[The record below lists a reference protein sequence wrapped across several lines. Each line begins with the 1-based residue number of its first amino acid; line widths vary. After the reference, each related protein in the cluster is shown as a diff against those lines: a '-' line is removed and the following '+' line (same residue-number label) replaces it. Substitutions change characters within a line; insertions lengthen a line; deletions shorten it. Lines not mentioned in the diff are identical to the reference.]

1 MNIDKYVFTHINV
14 KKGKEVRR
22 IDYNYTASDFE
33 LYEKVVAEFSNFLS
47 SIYGYK
53 INLDASTDLNK
64 PLDIEEFL
72 GDGQQEKEMG
82 ND

>member
-1 MNIDKYVFTHINV
+1 MMNIDKYVFTHISIED
-14 KKGKEVRR
+14 GKEIRR

-33 LYEKVVAEFSNFLS
+33 LYEKVVEEFSNFLS

-53 INLDASTDLNK
+53 INLEASTDLGK
-64 PLDIEEFL
+64 S
-72 GDGQQEKEMG
+72 

>member
-1 MNIDKYVFTHINV
+1 MDYIDKYVFTHISTE
-14 KKGKEVRR
+14 KGKEVRR

-33 LYEKVVAEFSNFLS
+33 HYEKVVEEFSNFLS

-53 INLDASTDLNK
+53 INLEASTDLGK
-64 PLDIEEFL
+64 
-72 GDGQQEKEMG
+72 Q

>member
-33 LYEKVVAEFSNFLS
+33 QYEKVVAEFSNFLS
-47 SIYGYK
+47 SVYWYK
-53 INLDASTDLNK
+53 INLDASTDLGK
-64 PLDIEEFL
+64 PLDIEEL
-72 GDGQQEKEMG
+72 LVMDNQKKSEK
-82 ND
+82 